1 MWSILQA
8 NVILTVLELPCR
20 GTQSIISH
28 TVPNSQHAT
37 ESQSY
42 PCYLAS
48 VPCLCKTKK
57 VLLGLADCI
66 SFGSQHL
73 IHTPSSHSLIVWNQ
87 IELAFWLQYSNKS
100 NKQLTTY
107 FLWFVIEWWTLLIF
121 LSIKDSPWI
130 GRCGRSPLP
139 VIDQPQA
146 SRNTGLHAAAA
157 PKRS

>member
-20 GTQSIISH
+20 YTIDPLSH
-28 TVPNSQHAT
+28 SSKFTTCHRVT
-37 ESQSY
+37 ELPMLS
-42 PCYLAS
+42 S
-48 VPCLCKTKK
+48 VCALSLQDKK

-66 SFGSQHL
+66 SFGSHYL

-121 LSIKDSPWI
+121 LPIKDSPWI